1 MSAKKQMSYYVNLS
15 NEKESKSSNISFYP
29 PYFIYSSY
37 KYQYLYFLFTQ
48 NFTKISFRKIHII
61 IIYEDSHFFSNFLVD
76 DSLLSFW
83 EKLSDKPE
91 WELEGPQELVD
102 KVSDEDDGDT
112 EHGTVSGHDAVW
124 GDGA

>member
-1 MSAKKQMSYYVNLS
+1 MSAKKQMSYCVNLS

-37 KYQYLYFLFTQ
+37 KYQYFLFTQ
-48 NFTKISFRKIHII
+48 NFTKIIFRKIHLI
-61 IIYEDSHFFSNFLVD
+61 IIYEDSHFFCTFLVD

-91 WELEGPQELVD
+91 GEIEGPEELVD
-102 KVSDEDDGDT
+102 KVSNEDDGDT
-112 EHGTVSGHDAVW
+112 EHGAVPGHDAV
-124 GDGA
+124 